1 MSARLHGARPA
12 AVAIAAVLFAAC
24 GLAAGCGSEPES
36 VRELLQD
43 VRSMNP
49 EEGGAA
55 IERFIA
61 IFLEH
66 CGGNFPLWLAPVQ
79 VKILTV
85 TDDQKDYAR
94 QVYQQLCDRGWR
106 VELDGRNEKLGYKIR
121 EAQLAKIPYAIVIGD
136 KEVAARTV
144 APRRRGGANLAP
156 LSVGDFLA
164 RLKAEVAEEM
174 GQA

>member
-61 IFLEH
+61 
-66 CGGNFPLWLAPVQ
+66 
-79 VKILTV
+79 
-85 TDDQKDYAR
+85 
-94 QVYQQLCDRGWR
+94 
-106 VELDGRNEKLGYKIR
+106 
-121 EAQLAKIPYAIVIGD
+121 
-136 KEVAARTV
+136 
-144 APRRRGGANLAP
+144 RRGGTPIIEGQTHVVFLVQDQDGQTP
-156 LSVGDFLA
+156 RIVGDFNDTPEKQAFFTNLHA
-164 RLKAEVAEEM
+164 LKRVGRPEEVARSVLYLASDDSSFVTGTASLIDGGFAVM
-174 GQA
+174 RT